1 MENTIGVHKEGTV
14 RPVRR
19 RHPITTRGLSS
30 LDEIRKLRESQAP
43 GEAYRV
49 IRERLA
55 DATKEL
61 LLYPTNHPWP
71 VVEKAVR
78 EGILQS
84 RVAFGAKA
92 TSIALKNMGLE
103 KFDPL

>member
-1 MENTIGVHKEGTV
+1 M

-19 RHPITTRGLSS
+19 RHPIVARELDS
-30 LDEIRKLRESQAP
+30 LEAIRQRRESQAP

-61 LLYPTNHPWP
+61 LLSPTNHPWP
-71 VVEKAVR
+71 IVEKAVR

-84 RVAFGAKA
+84 RIAFGAKA

-103 KFDPL
+103 KFDSL